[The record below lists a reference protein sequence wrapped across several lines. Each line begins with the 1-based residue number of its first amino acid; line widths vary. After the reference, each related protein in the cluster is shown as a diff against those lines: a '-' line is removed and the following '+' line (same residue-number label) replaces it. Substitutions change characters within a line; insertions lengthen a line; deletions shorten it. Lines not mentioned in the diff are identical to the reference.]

1 MAEFAPTIDVQ
12 LDFRPLD
19 GSTLSTLEQNDYPLL
34 RLINGNLSDIEEVN
48 IPANPRRYTL
58 TT

>member
-1 MAEFAPTIDVQ
+1 VQ